1 MKCII
6 LAGGY
11 AKRLWPI
18 TLTQS
23 KALLRVGHKPV
34 IEYIIDN
41 IDKTNV
47 NEIIISTN
55 QKFEKDFSQWI
66 DKNSGKFKKPIR
78 LFVEPTT
85 AEENKFGAVKGIS
98 YIMDEMKIE
107 EDCMVIAGDN
117 LFDFDLNNFLKF
129 FHEKRGFV
137 VAVYNVESKDKA
149 KLYGVINVDD
159 KERVTQFIE
168 KPSVP
173 ASTLIS
179 TACYVFPKE
188 TFYLVSEFLKQ
199 ENMAD
204 ALGQFLQWVHKRIPV
219 YAYSFDGYWF
229 DIGDKEV
236 LKKAEEWVRK
246 VGVE

>member
-41 IDKTNV
+41 IEKTNV

-66 DKNSGKFKKPIR
+66 EKNSGKFQKPIR

-85 AEENKFGAVKGIS
+85 SEENKFGAVKGIS

-117 LFDFDLNNFLKF
+117 LFDFDLDKFLKF
-129 FHEKRGFV
+129 YHEKKSMV
-137 VAVYNVESKDKA
+137 VAVYNVENKDKE
-149 KLYGVINVDD
+149 KLYGVVNTDD
-159 KERVTQFIE
+159 KNMVVQFME
-168 KPSVP
+168 KPSLP
-173 ASTLIS
+173 TSTLIS

-199 ENMAD
+199 ENVTD
-204 ALGQFLQWVHKRIPV
+204 ALGQFLQWVHKRIPL
-219 YAYSFDGYWF
+219 YAYNFDGHWF

-236 LKKAEEWVRK
+236 LKKAEEWAK
-246 VGVE
+246 SFGGE